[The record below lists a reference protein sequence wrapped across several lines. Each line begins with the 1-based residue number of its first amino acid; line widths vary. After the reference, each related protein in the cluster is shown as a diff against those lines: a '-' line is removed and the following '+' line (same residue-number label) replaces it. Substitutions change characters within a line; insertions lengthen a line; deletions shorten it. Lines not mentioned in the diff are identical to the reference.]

1 MSTINSKSERGSCMI
16 DHIVLVK
23 FSETTTEEQLQ
34 EVIKRF
40 RALRNKI
47 MGVVDLQA
55 GLNFAQSNTDY
66 QVVLKVRFEDREA
79 LSLYGPNPEHQA
91 VAAYIREVGRVDSI
105 VVDIEI

>member
-1 MSTINSKSERGSCMI
+1 MI

-23 FSETTTEEQLQ
+23 FSENTTEQQLE

-47 MGVVDLQA
+47 LGIVDLQA
-55 GLNFAQSNTDY
+55 GMNFAASSKDY
-66 QVVLKVRFEDREA
+66 QVVLKVRFEDRHA
-79 LSLYGPNPEHQA
+79 LELYGPNPEHQA

-105 VVDIEI
+105 VADIEL

>member
-1 MSTINSKSERGSCMI
+1 MI

-23 FSETTTEEQLQ
+23 FGETTTEDQLQ

-47 MGVVDLQA
+47 MGIVDLQA
-55 GLNFAQSNTDY
+55 GLNFAASSSEY
-66 QVVLKVRFEDREA
+66 QVLLKVRFEDRHA
-79 LSLYGPNPEHQA
+79 LELYGPNPEHQA

-105 VVDIEI
+105 VADIEI